1 MRLLNRVCLTL
12 LVAATASTA
21 SAADYPNKPVT
32 LIVPWS
38 AGGGTD
44 AVGRQFAAGLQKE
57 LGQTVN
63 VVNRTGGAGVVGH
76 MAMKMARPDGYTLG
90 LGTAEIATYQHIGT
104 ADISYED
111 FTPIAL
117 LNLDYASFTV
127 NADSPWQTL
136 DEALVDIAD
145 APNEYIV
152 SGSAPGAAYHLSF
165 AGFLDQQGIDPNTVS
180 LVPSEGAA
188 PGLQELA
195 AGGVDMVFSSL
206 PEIESMRASGRV
218 RTLAVLANGR
228 VDAFADVPSSKEVT
242 GDDWSHGSW
251 RGLVG
256 PEGLPEDISQ
266 QLQEAAENVWNS
278 EDFQS
283 FMDGRGYGTVWEGAE
298 GFEAFMAEQ
307 DSNNETIIDK
317 LGLAQ

>member
-1 MRLLNRVCLTL
+1 MRLLNSVCCTL

-21 SAADYPNKPVT
+21 IADDYPHKPIT

-44 AVGRQFAAGLQKE
+44 AVGRQFAVGLQQE

-76 MAMKMARPDGYTLG
+76 MAIKMARPDGYTLG

-104 ADISYED
+104 ADLSYED

-127 NADSPWQTL
+127 SANSPWQTL
-136 DEALVDIAD
+136 DDALADIAD
-145 APNEYIV
+145 APNEYTV

-195 AGGVDMVFSSL
+195 AGGVDMVFSSP
-206 PEIESMRASGRV
+206 PEIESMRQSGRV
-218 RTLAVLANGR
+218 RALAVLANDR
-228 VDAFADVPSSKEVT
+228 QEAFPDVPASKEVT
-242 GDDWSHGSW
+242 GNDWSHGSW

-256 PEGLPEDISQ
+256 PENLPEDISQ
-266 QLQEAAENVWNS
+266 RLQEAAEIVWKS

-283 FMDGRGYGTVWEGAE
+283 FMSGRGYGTVWEGAE

-307 DSNNETIIDK
+307 DSNNEAIIDK
-317 LGLAQ
+317 LRLAQ

>member
-1 MRLLNRVCLTL
+1 MRSLTRLLCASVLT
-12 LVAATASTA
+12 VTATASF
-21 SAADYPNKPVT
+21 AADYPNKPIT

-44 AVGRQFAAGLQKE
+44 SVGRQFAAGLQEE

-63 VVNRTGGAGVVGH
+63 VVNRTGGSGVVGH

-104 ADISYED
+104 SDLTYED
-111 FTPIAL
+111 YTPIAL
-117 LNLDYASFTV
+117 LNLDYAAFTV
-127 NADSPWQTL
+127 NADSEWETL
-136 DEALVDIAD
+136 DQAVAD
-145 APNEYIV
+145 LKAEPNTYTV

-165 AGFLDQQGIDPNTVS
+165 AGFLDQQGVDPNTVS

-195 AGGVDMVFSSL
+195 AGGVDIVFSSL
-206 PEIESMRASGRV
+206 PETQSMRESGRV
-218 RTLAVLANGR
+218 RTLAVLANER
-228 VDAFADVPSSKEVT
+228 EDAFADVPSAKEVT
-242 GDDWSHGSW
+242 GSEWSQGSW

-256 PEGLPEDISQ
+256 PEGLPQDVTER
-266 QLQEAAENVWNS
+266 LVEAADSVWNS
-278 EDFQS
+278 DDFQE
-283 FMDGRGYGTVWEGAE
+283 FMASRGFGTVWEGPE
-298 GFEAFMAEQ
+298 GFRDFMAEQ
-307 DSNNETIIDK
+307 DRINAATIEK

>member
-1 MRLLNRVCLTL
+1 MRTLPRLLCASL
-12 LVAATASTA
+12 LVATSTVA
-21 SAADYPNKPVT
+21 VGDDYPSKPIT

-44 AVGRQFAAGLQKE
+44 AVGRQFAAGLQEE
-57 LGQTVN
+57 LGQPVN
-63 VVNRTGGAGVVGH
+63 VVNRTGGSGVVGH

-90 LGTAEIATYQHIGT
+90 LGTAEIATYRHIGT
-104 ADISYED
+104 ADLSYED

-117 LNLDYASFTV
+117 LNLDYAAFTV
-127 NADSPWQTL
+127 NAESPWQNL
-136 DEALVDIAD
+136 EDALSDLAES
-145 APNEYIV
+145 PNEYTV

-165 AGFLDQQGIDPNTVS
+165 AGFLDQQGIDPNTVN

-195 AGGVDMVFSSL
+195 AGGVDIVFSSL
-206 PEIESMRASGRV
+206 PETESMRESDRV
-218 RTLAVLANGR
+218 RTLAVLSSER
-228 VDAFADVPSSKEVT
+228 EEAFPDIPAAGEVT

-256 PEGLPEDISQ
+256 PEGLPEEVSER
-266 QLQEAAENVWNS
+266 LLSAAETVWNS

-283 FMDGRGYGTVWEGAE
+283 FMEGRGFGAVWEGPE

-307 DSNNETIIDK
+307 DANNASIIDK

>member
-1 MRLLNRVCLTL
+1 MRTL
-12 LVAATASTA
+12 PRLFFASLMMAASTVA
-21 SAADYPNKPVT
+21 VGDDYPSKPIT

-44 AVGRQFAAGLQKE
+44 AVGRQFAAGLQDE
-57 LGQTVN
+57 LGQPVN
-63 VVNRTGGAGVVGH
+63 VVNRTGGSGVVGH
-76 MAMKMARPDGYTLG
+76 MAMKMAPADGYTLG

-104 ADISYED
+104 ADLSYED

-117 LNLDYASFTV
+117 LNLDYAAFTV
-127 NADSPWQTL
+127 NADSPWQNL
-136 DEALVDIAD
+136 DEALADIAD
-145 APNEYIV
+145 SPNEYTV

-165 AGFLDQQGIDPNTVS
+165 AGFLDQQGIDPNTVN

-195 AGGVDMVFSSL
+195 AGGVDIVFSSL
-206 PEIESMRASGRV
+206 PEIESMRESGRV
-218 RTLAVLANGR
+218 RTLAVLANER
-228 VDAFADVPSSKEVT
+228 EDAFPDVPAAKEVT

-251 RGLVG
+251 RGLVA
-256 PEGLPEDISQ
+256 PEGLPEDIAQ
-266 QLQEAAENVWNS
+266 QLLSAAESVWNS

-283 FMDGRGYGTVWEGAE
+283 FMSGRGYGAVWKGPE

>member
-1 MRLLNRVCLTL
+1 MRKLSQVLCASVLTL
-12 LVAATASTA
+12 SASA
-21 SAADYPNKPVT
+21 VMAADYPYKPIT

-44 AVGRQFAAGLQKE
+44 AVGRQLAAGLQEE
-57 LGQTVN
+57 LGQPVN
-63 VVNRTGGAGVVGH
+63 VVNKTGGSGVVGH

-104 ADISYED
+104 AQLSYED

-127 NADSPWQTL
+127 NADSEWKTL
-136 DEALVDIAD
+136 DDVLSALKANPSD
-145 APNEYIV
+145 YTV

-165 AGFLDQQGIDPNTVS
+165 AGFLDQQGINPNDVT

-195 AGGVDMVFSSL
+195 AGGVDIVFSSL
-206 PEIESMRASGRV
+206 PEIESMRQSGRV
-218 RTLAVLANGR
+218 KALAVLANER
-228 VDAFADVPSSKEVT
+228 VDSFEDIPSAKELT
-242 GDDWSHGSW
+242 GSEWSQGSW

-256 PEGLPEDISQ
+256 PEGLPEEVTARLS
-266 QLQEAAENVWNS
+266 EATEKVWNS
-278 EDFQS
+278 EQFQDFMAS
-283 FMDGRGYGTVWEGAE
+283 RGYGTVWEDAE
-298 GFEAFMAEQ
+298 GFRAFMKDQ
-307 DSNNETIIDK
+307 DEKNAATIEK
-317 LGLAQ
+317 LGLAN

>member
-1 MRLLNRVCLTL
+1 MRLLNTL
-12 LVAATASTA
+12 CCAFLVAAASMA
-21 SAADYPNKPVT
+21 SAADYPNRPIT

-38 AGGGTD
+38 AGGGSD
-44 AVGRQFAAGLQKE
+44 AVGRQLAAGLQQE

-76 MAMKMARPDGYTLG
+76 MTMKMARPDGYTIG
-90 LGTAEIATYQHIGT
+90 LGTAEITTYKHIGT
-104 ADISYED
+104 ADISYKD

-127 NADSPWQTL
+127 NTDSPWQTL
-136 DEALVDIAD
+136 EEALADIAD
-145 APNEYIV
+145 SPHEYTV

-195 AGGVDMVFSSL
+195 AGGVDIVFNSL
-206 PEIESMRASGRV
+206 PEIESMRKSGRV
-218 RTLAVLANGR
+218 RILAVLANERQDGF
-228 VDAFADVPSSKEVT
+228 DDIPASKEIT
-242 GDDWSHGSW
+242 GDDWSQASW

-256 PEGLPEDISQ
+256 PRGLPEDVTKR
-266 QLQEAAENVWNS
+266 LEEAAKVVWNS
-278 EDFQS
+278 ADFQD
-283 FMDGRGYGTVWEGAE
+283 FMKSRGFGAVWRGPE
-298 GFEAFMAEQ
+298 GFRDYMIEQ
-307 DSNNETIIDK
+307 DGINEAIINK
-317 LGLAQ
+317 LGLAE

>member
-1 MRLLNRVCLTL
+1 MRLLNRVCCTL

-21 SAADYPNKPVT
+21 SAADYPNKPIT

-44 AVGRQFAAGLQKE
+44 AVGRQFAAGLQEE

-63 VVNRTGGAGVVGH
+63 VVNRTGGSGVVGH

-136 DEALVDIAD
+136 DEALADIAD
-145 APNEYIV
+145 APNEYTV

-218 RTLAVLANGR
+218 RTLAVLANDR
-228 VDAFADVPSSKEVT
+228 VDAFADIPSAKEVT

-278 EDFQS
+278 EDFQT
-283 FMDGRGYGTVWEGAE
+283 FMDGRGYGAVWEGPE
-298 GFEAFMAEQ
+298 GFETFMAEQ